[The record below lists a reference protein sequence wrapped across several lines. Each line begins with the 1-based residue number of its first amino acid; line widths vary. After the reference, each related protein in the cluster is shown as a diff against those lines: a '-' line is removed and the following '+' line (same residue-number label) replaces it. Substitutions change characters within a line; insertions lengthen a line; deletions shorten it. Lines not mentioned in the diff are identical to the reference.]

1 MKLSQM
7 KQVITNFIENDDS
20 SCILINGV
28 WGVGKTHTLLFDI
41 VKPYQEENFE
51 HVKFAYS
58 SLFGKNKID
67 EINTELYSLLHPK
80 TTKIMNLISPV
91 IKIIDSGFSLSG
103 ININFN
109 PEKIKPKQKNK
120 KVKNKKTI
128 VILDDLERLNTKY
141 ISHKEIMGYI
151 NDLITQGIKVVV
163 LANIEQLEESQ
174 DYEDYKE
181 KVFDRIYNITSTDI
195 EIYNT
200 ITQQNKEYVNKTIIK
215 IIDDNLRILKKANS
229 LFNQIKTY
237 IEKKQFIFNEWSD
250 LFLFCCYTLM
260 DSMSNKYTNIYSK
273 EKSKNIDYYTETQIR
288 IFAFEKYIKNTYYFG
303 TLNCNNYIIAILHV
317 LESED
322 FSTFDELFNPNI
334 DEINPLFLESIFYMS
349 DEDKLKVIKLQY
361 EYIKK
366 VEELSAIEN
375 NSFRNVIKDWYKY
388 CEKLP
393 EFIDETLLFEKLNQF
408 NMKFYKLSDDKN
420 FHKFVDRFD
429 KYNEQKKIKEIIL
442 LFEKYPESIE
452 DFDKINKI
460 LITKQTITIIKELE
474 ILLLKNNF
482 LVKKIHGTM
491 SSRDW
496 ELAHNICKF
505 ICSDIPNLKNSL
517 SVYLEEYMKK
527 YPNDNSLKE
536 RASFLIDYYDLKN
549 TES

>member
-7 KQVITNFIENDDS
+7 KQVITNFIANNDS

-41 VKPYQEENFE
+41 VKPYQEKNFE

-58 SLFGKNKID
+58 SLFGKNKVD
-67 EINTELYSLLHPK
+67 EINTELYSILHPK
-80 TTKIMNLISPV
+80 ATKLINLISPV

-103 ININFN
+103 INISFN
-109 PEKIKPKQKNK
+109 PEEIKPKQKNK

-163 LANIEQLEESQ
+163 LANIEQLGEYQDFEE
-174 DYEDYKE
+174 YKE

-215 IIDDNLRILKKANS
+215 MIDENLRILKKANS
-229 LFNQIKTY
+229 LFNQIKAY
-237 IEKKQFIFNEWSD
+237 IERKKYIFNEWND
-250 LFLFCCYTLM
+250 LFLFCCYALI
-260 DSMSNKYTNIYSK
+260 DSMSNKYSNQYNS
-273 EKSKNIDYYTETQIR
+273 EKNKNIVYYTETQIK
-288 IFAFEKYIKNTYYFG
+288 IFAFEKYIKNKYYFG
-303 TLNCNNYIIAILHV
+303 KLNCSNYITAILHV

-322 FSTFDELFNPNI
+322 FSTFDELFNTNTE
-334 DEINPLFLESIFYMS
+334 DINPLFLESIFYMS
-349 DEDKLKVIKLQY
+349 DEEKLKVIKLQY
-361 EYIKK
+361 EHIKEMK
-366 VEELSAIEN
+366 ELSATEN
-375 NSFRNVIKDWYKY
+375 NSLRNVIKDWYKY
-388 CEKLP
+388 CKKLP
-393 EFIDETLLFEKLNQF
+393 GFIDETLLFEKLNQF
-408 NMKFYKLSDDKN
+408 NIKFYKLGDNKN

-429 KYNEQKKIKEIIL
+429 KFNEQKKIKEISLI
-442 LFEKYPESIE
+442 FEKYPETIQ
-452 DFDKINKI
+452 DFDRVNEI
-460 LITKQTITIIKELE
+460 LTTKQPASIIKELE
-474 ILLLKNNF
+474 ILIPKNNF

-496 ELAHNICKF
+496 ELTHNICKF
-505 ICSDIPNLKNSL
+505 ICSDIPNLKNHL
-517 SVYLEEYMKK
+517 ALYLEEYMKK
-527 YPNDNSLKE
+527 YPKDNSLKE
-536 RASFLIDYYDLKN
+536 RTRCLIDYYNLKP
-549 TES
+549 EA